1 MIARLKIDRAG
12 RVLLPKRMRD
22 QLRLRPGDS
31 LEMECS
37 DRCVILRPVRG
48 GRRIYKKQGVW
59 VMSSGKPLDA
69 DVVEKTIRQIRDERH
84 RRNLGKLR

>member
-1 MIARLKIDRAG
+1 MIARLKIDKAG
-12 RVLLPKRMRD
+12 RVFLPKRMRD
-22 QLRLRPGDS
+22 QLRLSPGDS

-37 DRCVILRPVRG
+37 GGCVILRSVRG

-59 VMSSGKPLDA
+59 VMNSGKPLRA

-84 RRNLGKLR
+84 RRNLGKPR